1 MGLESLISVL
11 VLLGIIGFL
20 FAGVLLFT
28 WPQIVTM
35 GADYSVPKSRGRIMA
50 MQGMIIGMAAIVMF
64 GIFGQLPRY
73 IGIIPLFYLGTLF
86 AIICFLLTRIG
97 LVEKMPEKRAKKEI
111 NTWGDIK
118 EILQKTKK
126 SLELKVGF
134 ISILSARADIGIFT
148 GFLIIWMVTICQDYG
163 YTPAQ
168 ATARGAIAL
177 TVVSVAV
184 VLMTPVLGIMQDKWG
199 RVPTTIV
206 CLVVGG
212 AGLCAVGLIGNP
224 FSKPLLLIYIF
235 AGTAFAGALA
245 PQTLVADS
253 APHHLRG
260 TAMGLLNTSMVV
272 GGIVFMQLGGAS
284 CHHHPSEP

>member
-1 MGLESLISVL
+1 
-11 VLLGIIGFL
+11 
-20 FAGVLLFT
+20 
-28 WPQIVTM
+28 
-35 GADYSVPKSRGRIMA
+35 MA

-260 TAMGLLNTSMVV
+260 TAMGVLNTSMVV
-272 GGIVFMQLGGAS
+272 GGIVFMQLGGFLFDYVGYAMPFVAKGIANLAVAAWVFS
-284 CHHHPSEP
+284 LRKRIKDMGGKPGHPRHH